1 MAKRIILTLLAL
13 TLGLGTAFAQGKV
26 TVKGTVLD
34 KEGQSVIGAGV
45 VERGTLNGTTTGSD
59 GSYELTVSSSNAE
72 LEFSFVGY
80 ETQVVPVGNRSR
92 IDVVLE
98 EDAKLLDEVLV
109 IGYGTVKKKDLTG
122 AVANVD
128 GNKIS
133 SIQATGLTQ
142 ALQGS
147 MPGVQVTRTSGLPGA
162 SATIRVRGI
171 TTIGDSDPLIIVDG
185 VPVGSLDD
193 VDVDAIDNITV
204 LKDAASASIYG
215 ARASGGVILVTT
227 KRAKP
232 GQLHIDYN
240 GSYSILSRTT
250 HPIQVSPT
258 RFMELQNEA
267 QWNDAGNPEGREY
280 FQYEKEFIDNYM
292 ANHALYPDDYPLSD
306 WDALMIAKTAPQHK
320 HRLSVS
326 YGNEYIK
333 SQAMLSYANE
343 QALYVGR
350 YSDEYTA
357 RLNNDI
363 KINKFIS
370 ASVDM
375 TFNHR
380 LRANNQVNP
389 VQAAFKYNPIYAAV
403 WSDGTMGPG
412 NNGTNTYARI
422 HAGGFDNTWR
432 DAFYGKVSLTVTPF
446 KDFSITG
453 VFAPSLRNSKEK
465 NFIKQAYYYRE
476 PGVLSENPLSGC
488 AFNTLTESRSDS
500 KNITKQLLIN
510 YKKDFGKAHKTT
522 WLLGYEDYYAFS
534 ESLSSGTDQMELGSY
549 PYLNRGNK
557 NFLSSTGNASEN
569 AYRSY
574 FGRVTYD
581 ILGRY
586 LFQFNARYDMSSRF
600 NSAYRGGFFPSASFG
615 WVVTEEPWIK
625 AMDLKTLNFLKFR
638 ASYGTLGNEKIGN
651 YPYQSIMD
659 LGSVPM
665 YTATEIIS
673 MMTAAQTAY
682 AIPDITW
689 ETTKTWNVGVDLA
702 MFRNRLTLTA
712 DVFQKNTYNMLLS
725 RKIPDVLGYSDPQD
739 NIGDMHTKGWELQ
752 VGWSDRVGDF
762 SYAASFN
769 VSDYTS
775 IMGNLGGYQS
785 LGSNIIKEGV
795 EYNAWYGY
803 KSPGLFLSQEEI
815 DNAALLY
822 TNVRPGDVRYSDL
835 SGPDGEPDGIINA
848 DYDRTVLGSSTPHYQ
863 YGGTLNFGWKNWDLA
878 MAFQG
883 VGYVLTKLDQAMVYR
898 DGDAYT
904 FPVEYDK
911 WYYSELKTPEQNA
924 KAKYPRATLTNSAKN
939 NYEQMTDFWLFN
951 GAYFRMKNITLSYT
965 IPSRLTKKINVQ
977 RLRLYTSATDPFS
990 ISNFPQ
996 GWDPESYANLSAYM
1010 VKTFT
1015 VGAQITF

>member
-1 MAKRIILTLLAL
+1 MEKRIILTLLAL

-343 QALYVGR
+343 Q
-350 YSDEYTA
+350 SD
-357 RLNNDI
+357 
-363 KINKFIS
+363 
-370 ASVDM
+370 V
-375 TFNHR
+375 
-380 LRANNQVNP
+380 
-389 VQAAFKYNPIYAAV
+389 
-403 WSDGTMGPG
+403 
-412 NNGTNTYARI
+412 
-422 HAGGFDNTWR
+422 
-432 DAFYGKVSLTVTPF
+432 
-446 KDFSITG
+446 
-453 VFAPSLRNSKEK
+453 
-465 NFIKQAYYYRE
+465 
-476 PGVLSENPLSGC
+476 
-488 AFNTLTESRSDS
+488 
-500 KNITKQLLIN
+500 
-510 YKKDFGKAHKTT
+510 
-522 WLLGYEDYYAFS
+522 
-534 ESLSSGTDQMELGSY
+534 
-549 PYLNRGNK
+549 
-557 NFLSSTGNASEN
+557 
-569 AYRSY
+569 
-574 FGRVTYD
+574 
-581 ILGRY
+581 
-586 LFQFNARYDMSSRF
+586 
-600 NSAYRGGFFPSASFG
+600 
-615 WVVTEEPWIK
+615 
-625 AMDLKTLNFLKFR
+625 
-638 ASYGTLGNEKIGN
+638 
-651 YPYQSIMD
+651 
-659 LGSVPM
+659 
-665 YTATEIIS
+665 
-673 MMTAAQTAY
+673 
-682 AIPDITW
+682 IPT
-689 ETTKTWNVGVDLA
+689 
-702 MFRNRLTLTA
+702 
-712 DVFQKNTYNMLLS
+712 
-725 RKIPDVLGYSDPQD
+725 
-739 NIGDMHTKGWELQ
+739 
-752 VGWSDRVGDF
+752 
-762 SYAASFN
+762 
-769 VSDYTS
+769 
-775 IMGNLGGYQS
+775 
-785 LGSNIIKEGV
+785 
-795 EYNAWYGY
+795 
-803 KSPGLFLSQEEI
+803 
-815 DNAALLY
+815 
-822 TNVRPGDVRYSDL
+822 
-835 SGPDGEPDGIINA
+835 
-848 DYDRTVLGSSTPHYQ
+848 STPP
-863 YGGTLNFGWKNWDLA
+863 A
-878 MAFQG
+878 
-883 VGYVLTKLDQAMVYR
+883 
-898 DGDAYT
+898 
-904 FPVEYDK
+904 
-911 WYYSELKTPEQNA
+911 
-924 KAKYPRATLTNSAKN
+924 
-939 NYEQMTDFWLFN
+939 
-951 GAYFRMKNITLSYT
+951 
-965 IPSRLTKKINVQ
+965 
-977 RLRLYTSATDPFS
+977 
-990 ISNFPQ
+990 
-996 GWDPESYANLSAYM
+996 
-1010 VKTFT
+1010 
-1015 VGAQITF
+1015 